1 MPPPTSSNPNLPQP
15 PTPKRLP
22 LQQQLFQMSL
32 IRACGA
38 ADEMNTKSF
47 SRGKIKILK
56 SGGDEHANK
65 GRGRGG
71 GGVVVVVVLVRL
83 KGNGAAAWP
92 PSCPGSDDE
101 ISCFPHQVTIN
112 LYLMGAMVL
121 I

>member
-1 MPPPTSSNPNLPQP
+1 
-15 PTPKRLP
+15 
-22 LQQQLFQMSL
+22 MSL

-56 SGGDEHANK
+56 SGGDEHAKK
-65 GRGRGG
+65 GRGCRGV
-71 GGVVVVVVLVRL
+71 GVVVVVFVRL

>member
-1 MPPPTSSNPNLPQP
+1 
-15 PTPKRLP
+15 
-22 LQQQLFQMSL
+22 
-32 IRACGA
+32 
-38 ADEMNTKSF
+38 MNTKSF

-56 SGGDEHANK
+56 SGGDEHAKK

-71 GGVVVVVVLVRL
+71 EGSGVVAVVFVRL
-83 KGNGAAAWP
+83 KGNVAAAWP